1 MIFPNQ
7 CFIGVSQ
14 DKRTI
19 KWAARFGIPIQ
30 WTHCYLL
37 FTWPSNDLLL
47 FEASWRGVSWAHW
60 DKAHQADG
68 WAWYADDRATP
79 ETAARLYAFCE
90 GACGKLY
97 SYPLLVR
104 LALRLIWQAWRNL
117 RGVVR
122 GRGGIAEVCSSLVNE
137 AGQAIFGEPYS
148 LLPNPSPDEVVS
160 NPHLHFAQAGGV

>member
-1 MIFPNQ
+1 MIFPSE

-14 DKRTI
+14 DRCTVA
-19 KWAARFGIPIQ
+19 WAAFFGIKLK
-30 WTHCYLL
+30 WTHCYIV
-37 FTWPSNDLLL
+37 FGWPSDNVVV
-47 FEASWRGVSWAHW
+47 FEADWRGLSWAHW

-90 GACGKLY
+90 GASGKLY
-97 SYPLLVR
+97 EWPLLIR

-148 LLPNPSPDEVVS
+148 LLPDPSPDEVVS
-160 NPHLHFAQAGGV
+160 NLHLRFAQGGGV